1 MERRRGIVAR
11 ANLTSIARAQNDTN
25 LRLRGRLAYHAR
37 ALLAKRE
44 PEREAP
50 YAGAMRL
57 DSATLARM
65 RDELR
70 SRGARVSLPPPSGAP
85 ASQASVDVLAIM
97 ERVAPICE
105 VLYLLMVADCDSDAR
120 ELEVLRGTVRAL
132 TDGVLKT
139 TVIEGMIAR
148 FEAAL
153 DAYGKESR
161 LAQVTAQLS
170 ADRQDAEAAFV
181 LASVMAI
188 ADESPNERER
198 AVLEELREQLGISS
212 ARARSLVGETGL
224 A

>member
-1 MERRRGIVAR
+1 
-11 ANLTSIARAQNDTN
+11 
-25 LRLRGRLAYHAR
+25 
-37 ALLAKRE
+37 
-44 PEREAP
+44 
-50 YAGAMRL
+50 MRL

-70 SRGARVSLPPPSGAP
+70 SRGARVSLPPPRGAP
-85 ASQASVDVLAIM
+85 ASPASVDVLAIM

-105 VLYLLMVADCDSDAR
+105 VLYLLMVADDDFDAR
-120 ELEVLRGTVRAL
+120 EQEVLRGTVRAL
-132 TDGVLKT
+132 TDGMLKT
-139 TVIEGMIAR
+139 TVIEAMLAR

-153 DAYGKESR
+153 EAHGKENR

-198 AVLEELREQLGISS
+198 AMLEELREQLGISS
-212 ARARSLVGETGL
+212 ARARALIGETAL
-224 A
+224 PVRA